1 MIENLIEM
9 ERFAKITSSELDQHI
24 ESITPENTIKKM
36 NWAKKIFREKY
47 AQMKLQK
54 FLNQWTR

>member
-1 MIENLIEM
+1 M